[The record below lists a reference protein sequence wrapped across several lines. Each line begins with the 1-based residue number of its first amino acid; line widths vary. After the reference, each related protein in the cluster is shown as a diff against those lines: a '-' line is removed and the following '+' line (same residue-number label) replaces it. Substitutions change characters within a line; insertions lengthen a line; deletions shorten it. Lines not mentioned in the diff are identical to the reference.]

1 MKTIK
6 TNAEQ
11 TWKNVY
17 RQIEDEFVPRLR
29 LSVND
34 RAVYYHL
41 LRHSRLEGKRQIHFS
56 MRGLSRSVR
65 ISDRPLRDT
74 VRQLLW
80 HGVLRLI
87 RRSMQGHVVEV
98 RLPNE
103 IGAGRPSVGTR
114 NFTRR
119 HGYSNFEDTDF
130 MTSKQMR
137 QAIHA
142 RESGRCFYCMRRILA
157 AERVVDH
164 VVPRVRHGRNSYRNL
179 VSCCIDCKTRK
190 GERHAQDYLRWLHR
204 DRQLT
209 ARELSGRMRAL
220 RALIAGKLRPRMPAP
235 TSVFL

>member
-1 MKTIK
+1 MNTIK
-6 TNAEQ
+6 TKAEP
-11 TWKNVY
+11 WKQVLK
-17 RQIEDEFVPRLR
+17 QIEDDLVPRLR

-41 LRHSRLEGKRQIHFS
+41 LRHSRMEGKRQIHFS

-65 ISDRPLRDT
+65 ISERPLRDT

-87 RRSMQGHVVEV
+87 RRSMAGHIVEV

-103 IGAGRPSVGTR
+103 VGAARPSVECR

-119 HGYSNFEDTDF
+119 HGYSNFDEADF
-130 MTSKQMR
+130 MSSKQMR

-142 RESGRCFYCMRRILA
+142 RESGRCFYCMRRIPE
-157 AERVVDH
+157 AEGVVDH

-179 VSCCIDCKTRK
+179 VSCCIDCNTRK
-190 GERHAQDYLRWLHR
+190 GQRHAQDFLRWLHR

-220 RALIAGKLRPRMPAP
+220 RALIAGKLRPRIPVA